1 MKTDFKQPKTIIDYA
16 MWLHVKTS
24 SWVAGMIG
32 PMVFNY
38 GTTDKNWD
46 LSTQQLQE
54 FPQGTLG
61 KALGDFL
68 QEHDVDI
75 LKGR

>member
-1 MKTDFKQPKTIIDYA
+1 MKTTCKQSKNIIDYV

-24 SWVAGMIG
+24 SLVAGLIG

-38 GTTDKNWD
+38 GTSDKNWN
-46 LSTQQLQE
+46 LSAKELQG
-54 FPQGTLG
+54 FPEGTLG

-68 QEHDVDI
+68 KD
-75 LKGR
+75 